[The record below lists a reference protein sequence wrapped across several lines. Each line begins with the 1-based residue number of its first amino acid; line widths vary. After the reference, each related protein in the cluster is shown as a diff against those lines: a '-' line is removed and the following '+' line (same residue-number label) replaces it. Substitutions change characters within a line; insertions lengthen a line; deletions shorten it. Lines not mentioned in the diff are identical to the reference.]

1 MKPPI
6 DLFHQLI
13 YEADGY
19 QAILIVDDEPFPHV
33 NVYQPDGEWCGCT
46 NAENRFSRLAAIR
59 ETIKINKRWKNNTIS
74 K

>member
-33 NVYQPDGEWCGCT
+33 SVYRQDGEWCGGT
-46 NAENRFSRLAAIR
+46 NAENHYSRMAAIR
-59 ETIKINKRWKNNTIS
+59 ETIKHNKRWKNNTIS
-74 K
+74 R